1 MTASLNWDFPSTSQR
16 MPVLAD
22 NVICTSQPLASS
34 AGLRMLARGGNAIDA
49 ALAAAIALTVVEP
62 CMNGIGGDVF
72 AMVWDGQQLH
82 GLNASGRA
90 PRRWTRD
97 HFSRYDKMPTHGWD
111 TVTVPG
117 TVSGWR
123 ALSQRFGGLPFA
135 DLFEPAIRYA
145 RDGHFV
151 SPTVSRQWQEQLPMV
166 GDLPGFAAAFAP
178 GGRAPLPGERFIC
191 PGQADTLDAI
201 ARSGGADFYQG
212 RIAAAIA
219 AHARAS
225 GGLIDEAD
233 LAEHKADWVAP
244 IHARYRDVE
253 LHEIGPNG
261 QGIAALMALGMLE
274 ASGFGLPP
282 VDSAAFYHHQIEAM
296 KLALADVYRFVG
308 DPSAMQ
314 PVTAEHLLDA
324 DYLRSRARL
333 IDPVA
338 ASFSGA
344 GKPHTGGTVY
354 LTAADASGMM
364 VSLIQSNYLGFG
376 SGIVVPGT
384 GIALHNRGAGFSVDH
399 DHPNEVAPG
408 KRPFHTIIPAFLMR
422 DGAPVMSFGV
432 MGGSMQAQG
441 HLQVTVRVAGYGQNP
456 QAVIDSPRWR
466 LLDDNATVIV
476 EWNFPPDA
484 IAGLRALG
492 HTVQIAER
500 FASGFGGSQAIMRM
514 EQGGYLGASDPRKD
528 GNALG
533 I

>member
-1 MTASLNWDFPSTSQR
+1 
-16 MPVLAD
+16 
-22 NVICTSQPLASS
+22 
-34 AGLRMLARGGNAIDA
+34 MLARGGNAIDA
-49 ALAAAIALTVVEP
+49 ALAAAISLTVVEP

-72 AMVWDGQQLH
+72 AMVWDGKQLH

-123 ALSQRFGGLPFA
+123 SLSQRFGGLPFA

-151 SPTVSRQWQEQLPMV
+151 SPTVSRQWQEQMPIV

-212 RIAAAIA
+212 HIAAAIA

-233 LAEHKADWVAP
+233 LAEHQADWVVP

-308 DPSAMQ
+308 DPAAMQ
-314 PVTAEHLLDA
+314 SVTVEHLMDA
-324 DYLRSRARL
+324 DYLLSRARL
-333 IDPVA
+333 IDPA
-338 ASFSGA
+338 SASFSGP
-344 GKPHTGGTVY
+344 GRPHTGGTVY

-364 VSLIQSNYLGFG
+364 VSLIQSNFLGFG

-408 KRPFHTIIPAFLMR
+408 KRPFHTIIPAFMMR
-422 DGAPVMSFGV
+422 DGVPVMSFGV

-466 LLDDNATVIV
+466 ILDDNATVIV